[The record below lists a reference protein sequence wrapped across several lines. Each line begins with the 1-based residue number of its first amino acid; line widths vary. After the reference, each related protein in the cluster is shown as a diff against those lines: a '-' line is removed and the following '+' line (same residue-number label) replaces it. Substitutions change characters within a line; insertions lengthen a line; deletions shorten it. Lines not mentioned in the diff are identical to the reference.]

1 MAKIRNPIFLETG
14 SFWPRAISW
23 RLTGL
28 RPLPKNYLSKFV
40 CSRNFHVKIDLFFK
54 SPFTSSHG
62 QKDTLTDTHPPI
74 YLRAGKKWPM
84 KSLEPSMLS
93 SKMNTLKGFQGRTR
107 FMFLLYRNGIQKVK
121 PIIKPR
127 SPI

>member
-1 MAKIRNPIFLETG
+1 MAKIQNPIFLETG

-54 SPFTSSHG
+54 SFHFFSWTERHNDRHTPSHL
-62 QKDTLTDTHPPI
+62 LTD
-74 YLRAGKKWPM
+74 RQ
-84 KSLEPSMLS
+84 
-93 SKMNTLKGFQGRTR
+93 KMFIP
-107 FMFLLYRNGIQKVK
+107 F
-121 PIIKPR
+121 
-127 SPI
+127 